1 MSKNPFKEQFDKWW
15 SLVTAK
21 ETWDLIKEFFLLLWE
36 IGKETFLM
44 IGYII
49 FLVVAAIG
57 WLGDRIEDISSSVQ
71 SFQNKASETEDG
83 NLVSEAG
90 KSLWLATKQGADKT
104 LQTAR
109 ATLDIKV
116 PEKKTKEE
124 PPKQGTG
131 EQNKSSK
138 QQQTGSTTSEG
149 PKAGTQ
155 ASGNSETTQDPSGT
169 QGQGASDA
177 SSKQTESNPEPETVY
192 EDAPQ

>member
-15 SLVTAK
+15 GLVTAK

-49 FLVVAAIG
+49 FLVVAVIG
-57 WLGDRIEDISSSVQ
+57 WLSDRVEDISSSVK
-71 SFQNKASETEDG
+71 SFQDKAGETEDG

-116 PEKKTKEE
+116 PEKKTKEPVAAKPTSK
-124 PPKQGTG
+124 PP
-131 EQNKSSK
+131 
-138 QQQTGSTTSEG
+138 
-149 PKAGTQ
+149 
-155 ASGNSETTQDPSGT
+155 
-169 QGQGASDA
+169 A
-177 SSKQTESNPEPETVY
+177 SSQAASPAPAATPATAPAQAPASAPSADEASQPESAGAEETVRV
-192 EDAPQ
+192 DDPQ